1 MNAERGVHSEQL
13 LVHLK
18 ARDSNVIWD
27 SCSQHQTWHQT
38 GEGASGRSLL
48 ASFWWPEPA
57 GNLRIGPIWQ
67 ARASLDEVMFL
78 GVNSEVCLHLSRL
91 QAVCYHPV
99 ADRSH

>member
-38 GEGASGRSLL
+38 GRELPAAACFLHFGGR
-48 ASFWWPEPA
+48 
-57 GNLRIGPIWQ
+57 NLQGI
-67 ARASLDEVMFL
+67 
-78 GVNSEVCLHLSRL
+78 
-91 QAVCYHPV
+91 
-99 ADRSH
+99 